1 MDSGID
7 YRGSNTGVYFAQLL
21 TSTSELIDDRY
32 DINNYHGLGKCI
44 ALRANRVSFTFD
56 LRGPSL
62 TVDTGEKFIKKNMVS
77 IYFFIF
83 IYLACSSA
91 ATAMHIALSA
101 IQLGDINQA
110 LVIGTSKLVFDG
122 NVDLT
127 IQSFRWKYHRS
138 SSAHGGLLQTW
149 RFVSHRFF

>member
-21 TSTSELIDDRY
+21 TSTGELIDDRY

-62 TVDTGEKFIKKNMVS
+62 TVDTGEKFIKKYGLDLLF
-77 IYFFIF
+77 YF
-83 IYLACSSA
+83 YLFSMLICCYCDAYRPVCY
-91 ATAMHIALSA
+91 T
-101 IQLGDINQA
+101 
-110 LVIGTSKLVFDG
+110 
-122 NVDLT
+122 
-127 IQSFRWKYHRS
+127 
-138 SSAHGGLLQTW
+138 TW
-149 RFVSHRFF
+149 RH